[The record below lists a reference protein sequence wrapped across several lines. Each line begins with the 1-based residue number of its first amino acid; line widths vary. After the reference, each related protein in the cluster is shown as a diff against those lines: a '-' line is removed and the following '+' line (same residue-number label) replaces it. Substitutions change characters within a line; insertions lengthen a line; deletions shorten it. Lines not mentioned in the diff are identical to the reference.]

1 MALRI
6 NINPT
11 SLRAQ
16 QNLSKAQNAL
26 TSNIERLSSGLR
38 INRAG
43 DDASGS
49 SLSSKLTSDTTGLKM
64 AARNSNDAISLI
76 QTAEGAMGEINGL
89 LQRMRELAVQSANG
103 GTLTSAER
111 VYIDQEFQLLESEI
125 NRIVG
130 VTEFNGNKLIDG
142 NYSTGIDFQVGMNNS
157 LNDRL
162 QISIADNDSTALG
175 LNDDVLTSQTGAQA
189 AINAL
194 DTAIQSVA
202 TSRSTM
208 GTTQNRLTVTLTN
221 LANMHENLSA
231 ANSRIKDVDVAEESA
246 GMTRNQILQQ
256 AGVAVLAQANSMPQ
270 AALSLI
276 GNKTWEFL
284 LGLAGLNW
292 VSYKVD

>member
-1 MALRI
+1 MAIRI
-6 NINPT
+6 NTNPT

-16 QNLSKAQNAL
+16 QNLANAQNAL

-89 LQRMRELAVQSANG
+89 LQRMRELAIQSANG

-142 NYSTGIDFQVGMNNS
+142 NYSSGIDFQVGMNNS

-202 TSRSTM
+202 TSRATM

-246 GMTRNQILQQ
+246 SMTRNQILQQ

-276 GNKTWEFL
+276 G
-284 LGLAGLNW
+284 
-292 VSYKVD
+292 

>member
-6 NINPT
+6 NTNPT

-157 LNDRL
+157 ANDRL

-202 TSRSTM
+202 TSRATM

-276 GNKTWEFL
+276 G
-284 LGLAGLNW
+284 
-292 VSYKVD
+292 

>member
-6 NINPT
+6 NTNPT

-49 SLSSKLTSDTTGLKM
+49 SISSKLSSDTRGLKM
-64 AARNSNDAISLI
+64 ASRNTNDAVSLI
-76 QTAEGAMGEINGL
+76 QTAEGAMNEVNGL
-89 LQRMRELAVQSANG
+89 LTRMRELAVQSANG
-103 GTLTSAER
+103 GTLTSSER

-130 VTEFNGNKLIDG
+130 VTEFNGNKLING
-142 NYSTGIDFQVGMNNS
+142 AQSAGIDFQVGMNNS
-157 LNDRL
+157 TDDRI
-162 QISIADNDSTALG
+162 QISIADSQSTALG

-202 TSRSTM
+202 TSRGTL

-231 ANSRIKDVDVAEESA
+231 ANSRIKDVDVADESA

-256 AGVAVLAQANSMPQ
+256 AGVAVLAQANSLPQ
-270 AALSLI
+270 SALSLI
-276 GNKTWEFL
+276 G
-284 LGLAGLNW
+284 
-292 VSYKVD
+292 

>member
-6 NINPT
+6 NTNPT

-16 QNLSKAQNAL
+16 QNLANAQNAL

-49 SLSSKLTSDTTGLKM
+49 SISSKLTSDTTGLKM

-142 NYSTGIDFQVGMNNS
+142 NYSSGIDFQVGMNNS
-157 LNDRL
+157 ANDRL

-202 TSRSTM
+202 TSRATM

-276 GNKTWEFL
+276 G
-284 LGLAGLNW
+284 
-292 VSYKVD
+292 

>member
-6 NINPT
+6 NTNPT

-49 SLSSKLTSDTTGLKM
+49 SISSKLSSDTRGLKM
-64 AARNSNDAISLI
+64 ASRDTQDGVSLI
-76 QTAEGAMGEINGL
+76 QTAEGAMNEINGL
-89 LQRMRELAVQSANG
+89 LTRMRELAVQSSNG
-103 GTLTSAER
+103 GTLTSSER

-142 NYSTGIDFQVGMNNS
+142 TQSSGIDFQVGMNNTTD
-157 LNDRL
+157 DRI
-162 QISIADNDSTALG
+162 QISIADSDSTALG
-175 LNDDVLTSQTGAQA
+175 LNDDVLTSQTGAQQ

-202 TSRSTM
+202 TSRGTL

-231 ANSRIKDVDVAEESA
+231 ANSRIKDVDVADESA

-256 AGVAVLAQANSMPQ
+256 AGVAVLAQANSLPQ
-270 AALSLI
+270 SALSLI
-276 GNKTWEFL
+276 G
-284 LGLAGLNW
+284 
-292 VSYKVD
+292 